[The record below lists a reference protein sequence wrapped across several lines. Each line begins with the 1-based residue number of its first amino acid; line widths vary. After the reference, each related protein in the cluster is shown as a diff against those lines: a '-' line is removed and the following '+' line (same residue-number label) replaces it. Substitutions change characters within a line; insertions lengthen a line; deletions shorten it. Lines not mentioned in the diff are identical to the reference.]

1 MISTT
6 PLPLSEVR
14 AESVAWLWPGFVPRG
29 QLTLLDGDPNLGKSL
44 TTTDLAARLSRGLP
58 LPDGTPVGTPTPTR
72 TLIVQA
78 EDGTASTLVPRLLAA
93 GADLNHIFV
102 LPDAVTRLLR
112 LPRNLPTLERAIQST
127 RAELVIIDPLVAFLS
142 RAICTG
148 SDQMMRRVL
157 GRMGAM
163 ANRTGTAILMVR
175 HLNKKSGQRALYRGG
190 GSIGIVG
197 VARSALLAAEH
208 PAGDGRKV
216 LATLKT
222 NLGPAPRALTYRI
235 VGTESGS
242 AIIEWLEAIDLTADE
257 ALSPDD
263 EPKSE
268 LAIVVAS
275 EWLVAALKDGP
286 RPATEVIAAALAA
299 DISERT
305 LQRAKEQVRVDSKL
319 IADKQTGVKRW
330 LWKLWKPPFDLPEMP
345 WETEGWDPTPQA
357 DPVRPKKR
365 TRRQASEEET
375 PASPSA

>member
-6 PLPLSEVR
+6 PLPLTDIR
-14 AESVAWLWPGFVPRG
+14 PESVAWLWPGFVPRG

-44 TTTDLAARLSRGLP
+44 TTIDLAARLSRGLP
-58 LPDGTPVGTPTPTR
+58 FADGTPGGTPTR

-102 LPDAVTRLLR
+102 LPDAVTRMLR

-127 RAELVIIDPLVAFLS
+127 RAELIIIDPLVAFLS

-157 GRMGAM
+157 GRMSGM
-163 ANRTGTAILMVR
+163 AGRTNTGVIMVR
-175 HLNKKSGQRALYRGG
+175 HLNKTAGQRALYRGG

-242 AIIEWLEAIDLTADE
+242 ARIDWLEPIDLTADE
-257 ALSPDD
+257 ALLPDD

-268 LAIVVAS
+268 LAIVVAT
-275 EWLVAALKDGP
+275 EWLAAALKNGP
-286 RPATEVIAAALAA
+286 RPATEVIAAARAM
-299 DISERT
+299 DISEKT
-305 LQRAKEQVRVDSKL
+305 LQRAKEKVHVESKL

-345 WETEGWDPTPQA
+345 WETEGWDQTPNA
-357 DPVRPKKR
+357 ETVRPKKR
-365 TRRQASEEET
+365 TRRESKPDET
-375 PASPSA
+375 PATPSV